1 MKQILSERLR
11 IKQPRN
17 ALKFRLSTI
26 FLIVFVWS
34 AVVLPLGLCA
44 ADDEGV
50 DPFDVYAVDGS
61 GEQLLHITVRPNGH
75 RVQVVKES
83 VLAMPGKPHGIARHP
98 AKSSCIVTLLGK
110 GAESPRAVTLACGG
124 NGKPSIVGVS
134 DLQDSTGYTSFDRTG
149 GYFLTSSYHDGHCDV
164 YQVKPDGVVGDR
176 VSHQQVAEKYAHSV
190 LTTPD
195 NKFFYVPCVKEF
207 NAIYQYS
214 FDEKTGNVQ
223 PLEPFDA
230 KPPHMFGP
238 RHIAYH
244 PSLPYVYFSNEQQLG
259 VSAYRI
265 AKDGQLAALQH
276 ATTIPRRS
284 PYTAGVRGMHAS
296 DIAMTHDGKFLFL
309 ALRDFVGEEDSVF
322 MFQVAEDGRLSLVSR
337 KRVGDIP
344 WCLRVSPSDSHLL
357 VTESRDKTLAVL
369 AIQSDGSLGD
379 AVRMD
384 LGAEVRNMVIQP
396 LSGK

>member
-1 MKQILSERLR
+1 MENIMGERIRIERNHKGRLLHRCIVSLVFFASSIASQSPGLS
-11 IKQPRN
+11 
-17 ALKFRLSTI
+17 
-26 FLIVFVWS
+26 
-34 AVVLPLGLCA
+34 A
-44 ADDEGV
+44 AGNKGV
-50 DPFDVYAVDGS
+50 DPFDLYAVDGP
-61 GEQLLHITVRPNGH
+61 GEQLLHITVRPNGNQV
-75 RVQVVKES
+75 RVVKES

-98 AKSSCIVTLLGK
+98 TKSSCIVTLLSK
-110 GAESPRAVTLACGG
+110 GAESPRAVTLVRS
-124 NGKPSIVGVS
+124 NEGKLSIAGVT

-149 GYFLTSSYHDGHCDV
+149 DYFLTSSYHDGHFDV

-190 LTTPD
+190 LTTPG
-195 NKFFYVPCVKEF
+195 NKFLYVPCVKEF

-214 FDEKTGNVQ
+214 FDEKTGGVE

-244 PSLPYVYFSNEQQLG
+244 PNLPYVYFSNEQQLG

-309 ALRDFVGEEDSVF
+309 ALRDFVSDEDSVF

-344 WCLRVSPSDSHLL
+344 WCLRVSPSDSCLL
-357 VTESRDKTLAVL
+357 VAESRDKTLAVL
-369 AIQSDGSLGD
+369 PIQQDGSLGD

-384 LGAEVRNMVIQP
+384 WGAEVRNMVIQP
-396 LSGK
+396 LSEQ

>member
-1 MKQILSERLR
+1 MKQIPNKSLR
-11 IKQPRN
+11 IKRYRS
-17 ALKFRLSTI
+17 AAILRLIASSCII
-26 FLIVFVWS
+26 FLWGL
-34 AVVLPLGLCA
+34 AVLPLGLCKSV
-44 ADDEGV
+44 DKGV
-50 DPFDVYAVDGS
+50 DSFDVYAVDGA
-61 GEQLLHITVRPNGH
+61 GEQVLHVKVRPSSNQF
-75 RVQVVKES
+75 QVVLED
-83 VLAMPGKPHGIARHP
+83 VIAMPGKPHGIAKHP
-98 AKSSCIVTLLGK
+98 TKPAFIVTIPSK
-110 GAESPRAVTLACGG
+110 GTEIPRAVTLVRESE
-124 NGKPSIVGVS
+124 GKLSIAGVT

-149 GYFLTSSYHDGHCDV
+149 GYFLTSSYHDGHFDV
-164 YQVKPDGVVGDR
+164 YQVKPDGLVGDL

-195 NKFFYVPCVKEF
+195 NKFLYVPCVKEF

-214 FDEKTGNVQ
+214 FDKKTGGVK

-244 PSLPYVYFSNEQQLG
+244 PNLPYVYFSNEQQLG

-322 MFQVAEDGRLSLVSR
+322 MFSVAKDGRLSLIAR
-337 KRVGDIP
+337 KQVGDIP
-344 WCLRVSPSDSHLL
+344 WSLRVSPTNTHLC
-357 VTESRDKTLAVL
+357 VSESRDKTLAVL
-369 AIQSDGSLGD
+369 PIKQNGSLGD
-379 AVRMD
+379 SVRID
-384 LGAEVRNMVIQP
+384 WGAEVRNMVIQ
-396 LSGK
+396 

>member
-1 MKQILSERLR
+1 M
-11 IKQPRN
+11 
-17 ALKFRLSTI
+17 
-26 FLIVFVWS
+26 VW
-34 AVVLPLGLCA
+34 L
-44 ADDEGV
+44 
-50 DPFDVYAVDGS
+50 
-61 GEQLLHITVRPNGH
+61 
-75 RVQVVKES
+75 
-83 VLAMPGKPHGIARHP
+83 
-98 AKSSCIVTLLGK
+98 
-110 GAESPRAVTLACGG
+110 
-124 NGKPSIVGVS
+124 
-134 DLQDSTGYTSFDRTG
+134 
-149 GYFLTSSYHDGHCDV
+149 
-164 YQVKPDGVVGDR
+164 GDR

-195 NKFFYVPCVKEF
+195 NKFLYVPCVKEF

-214 FDEKTGNVQ
+214 FDEKTGGVE
-223 PLEPFDA
+223 PLGLLTQSRPTCLGHGTL
-230 KPPHMFGP
+230 PT
-238 RHIAYH
+238 IQT
-244 PSLPYVYFSNEQQLG
+244 LPYVYFSNEQQLG

-309 ALRDFVGEEDSVF
+309 ALRDFVGDEDSVF

-344 WCLRVSPSDSHLL
+344 WCLCVSPSGSYLL

-369 AIQSDGSLGD
+369 PIQHDGSLGD

-384 LGAEVRNMVIQP
+384 WGAEVRNMVVYP
-396 LSGK
+396 LPGK